1 MRLLVTNIP
10 DVTDTN
16 VIESKMILSENIIRN
31 VYPLFDEVLSSKIQR
46 SQELEGKLA
55 TARKQVLKKKNTL
68 EQLMTEYKRKQKE
81 SKLLARVDK
90 LVQAGLIYDG
100 TLKNEIIILLR
111 IVDKLPEDKL
121 DYHLKK
127 TLNIIH
133 KRFQQWVSF
142 LKFEKLTHS
151 PLIL

>member
-10 DVTDTN
+10 DVTEAN

-68 EQLMTEYKRKQKE
+68 EQLITEYKRKQKE

-133 KRFQQWVSF
+133 KRFQQ
-142 LKFEKLTHS
+142 
-151 PLIL
+151 

>member
-10 DVTDTN
+10 DVTEVN
-16 VIESKMILSENIIRN
+16 VTESKMILSENIIRN

-46 SQELEGKLA
+46 SQDLEEKLS
-55 TARKQVLKKKNTL
+55 TVRKRVLKKKNSL
-68 EQLMTEYKRKQKE
+68 ERLMIEYKRKQKE

-133 KRFQQWVSF
+133 KRFQ
-142 LKFEKLTHS
+142 
-151 PLIL
+151 P

>member
-10 DVTDTN
+10 NVTDTN

-46 SQELEGKLA
+46 SQDLEEKLS
-55 TARKQVLKKKNTL
+55 TVRKRVLKKKNTL
-68 EQLMTEYKRKQKE
+68 EHLMTEYKRKQKE

-133 KRFQQWVSF
+133 KRFQ
-142 LKFEKLTHS
+142 
-151 PLIL
+151 P

>member
-10 DVTDTN
+10 DVTETN
-16 VIESKMILSENIIRN
+16 VTESKMILSENIIRN

-46 SQELEGKLA
+46 SQDLEEKLS
-55 TARKQVLKKKNTL
+55 TVRKRVLKKKNSL
-68 EQLMTEYKRKQKE
+68 ERLMIEYKRKQKE

-133 KRFQQWVSF
+133 KRFQ
-142 LKFEKLTHS
+142 
-151 PLIL
+151 P

>member
-10 DVTDTN
+10 DVTEAN

-46 SQELEGKLA
+46 SQELEAKLA
-55 TARKQVLKKKNTL
+55 TARKQVLKKKNSL
-68 EQLMTEYKRKQKE
+68 EQLMIEYKRKQKE

-133 KRFQQWVSF
+133 KRFQQ
-142 LKFEKLTHS
+142 
-151 PLIL
+151 

>member
-31 VYPLFDEVLSSKIQR
+31 VYPLFDEVLNEKIQR
-46 SQELEGKLA
+46 YQELEGKLL
-55 TARKQVLKKKNTL
+55 TVRKKVLKKKNSL
-68 EQLMTEYKRKQKE
+68 EHLMSEYKRKQKE
-81 SKLLARVDK
+81 SKRLARVEK
-90 LVQAGLIYDG
+90 LVQAGLIYDP

-127 TLNIIH
+127 TLNVIH
-133 KRFQQWVSF
+133 KRFQ
-142 LKFEKLTHS
+142 
-151 PLIL
+151 P